1 MALAFLQRSIDKH
14 FDKFSGIEKAARQ
27 LTLGAEWRN
36 EGNNHDQSRI
46 DHELRDLRH
55 SANVFH
61 TVGLG
66 EAQIPIEAVANI
78 VTVQDIGVLA
88 FCMETFLQQI
98 GDGRL
103 A

>member
-1 MALAFLQRSIDKH
+1 M
-14 FDKFSGIEKAARQ
+14 
-27 LTLGAEWRN
+27 TLRLKRRD
-36 EGNNHDQSRI
+36 EGDNHDHSRI
-46 DHELRDLRH
+46 HQQFSDLRYP
-55 SANVFH
+55 ANVFH

-66 EAQIPIEAVANI
+66 EMQIPIEHVANI

-88 FCMETFLQQI
+88 FCMEMFLQQI